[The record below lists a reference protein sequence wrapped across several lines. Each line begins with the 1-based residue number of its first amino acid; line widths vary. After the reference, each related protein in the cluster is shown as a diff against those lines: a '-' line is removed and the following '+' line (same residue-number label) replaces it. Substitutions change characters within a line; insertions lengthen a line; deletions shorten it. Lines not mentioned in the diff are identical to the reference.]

1 MVVSSVHLNFQ
12 IVAYAVDKVYLKERL
27 TTNKVPYHALL
38 LHVSLM
44 VENVVNSLF
53 RHLPRHALL
62 SVLANK
68 IAILAG
74 ELAVLGDDESDV
86 LRHTR
91 LPTFVTLP
99 YIKIHNDIS

>member
-1 MVVSSVHLNFQ
+1 MMVSSVHLNFQ
-12 IVAYAVDKVYLKERL
+12 IVAYPVDKVNLKERL
-27 TTNKVPYHALL
+27 ATNKVPYHASL

-44 VENVVNSLF
+44 VENVVNSLL

-62 SVLANK
+62 GVLANK

-86 LRHTR
+86 LRLSI
-91 LPTFVTLP
+91 LPT
-99 YIKIHNDIS
+99 